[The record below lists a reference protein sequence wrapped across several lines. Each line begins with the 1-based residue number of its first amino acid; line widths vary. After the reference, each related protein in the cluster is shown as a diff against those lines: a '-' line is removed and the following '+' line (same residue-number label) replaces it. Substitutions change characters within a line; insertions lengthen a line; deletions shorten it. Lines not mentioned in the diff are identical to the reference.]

1 MKKIIILVFLTI
13 FINTQAISINE
24 FKYLKKEIS
33 GEFCKNLLNELNFP
47 GFSFGNRKPIIVN
60 TELLIEDINNID
72 GKTLDF
78 EASFTL
84 WNFWVDEKVVEVLK
98 KMEVYEDTGKP
109 AWLCDFPPNVI
120 WGEQRKV
127 FDPVIEFYNRKS
139 KPNFQMGLADWI
151 EIFSNGTIQT
161 RLRDISKFKFYNTDF
176 KQFPFD
182 KQTLEFQLY
191 PEFPIEMVQFKA
203 DEPTMS
209 EYKKNL
215 YNFDGELG
223 IEIPGWNL
231 TEVNYFIDQYTEG
244 DYDYQGFIVSLKV
257 ERISSYYVYKV
268 MLPIFFILLISWSV
282 FWVRGSQL
290 EAKVNITIV
299 CLLAL
304 IAYNFIIDEDL
315 PKLSYLTFMDS
326 FILISYFYTGIA
338 SMLCIYSFVRFS
350 KTGKDYTLVD
360 YYSRVL
366 GPISYIFAIL
376 FIIFIFLF

>member
-1 MKKIIILVFLTI
+1 MKKIIILIFLT
-13 FINTQAISINE
+13 FFLNTQVSAINQ
-24 FKYLKKEIS
+24 FRYLKKEIS
-33 GEFCKNLLNELNFP
+33 GEFCNNLLNELNFP
-47 GFSFGNRKPIIVN
+47 GFSLGNRKPIIVN
-60 TELLIEDINNID
+60 TELLIEDINNIE

-98 KMEVYEDTGKP
+98 KMEVYEDTDKP
-109 AWLCDFPPNVI
+109 AWLCDFPPQI
-120 WGEQRKV
+120 LWGEQRRV

-139 KPNFQMGLADWI
+139 KPDFQKGLADWI

-209 EYKKNL
+209 EYKQNL
-215 YNFDGELG
+215 YNFDGESG

-231 TEVNYFIDQYTEG
+231 TEVNYFIDQYTDG
-244 DYDYQGFIVSLKV
+244 DYEYQGFIVSLKV
-257 ERISSYYVYKV
+257 ERISSYYVSKV
-268 MLPIFFILLISWSV
+268 ILPIFFILLISWSV

-376 FIIFIFLF
+376 LLIFIFL